1 MLTRFVASD
10 EGVDCFGGEPQ
21 ASPRFHDKRKALIVA
36 VEPARRAAE
45 AARGFLDV
53 EKAVGLCA
61 SVVLTTASEHLKP
74 QAQPPPHALE
84 IPEKSRCVLERDLG
98 DEALERA
105 QKPWNSVVKHRAALE

>member
-45 AARGFLDV
+45 TSCRLGNV
-53 EKAVGLCA
+53 EKAAGFGSAAL
-61 SVVLTTASEHLKP
+61 TASCESLEAQAHLP
-74 QAQPPPHALE
+74 SHALK
-84 IPEKSRCVLERDLG
+84 IPKKGWCILNRNLG
-98 DEALERA
+98 GQAFELA
-105 QKPWNSVVKHRAALE
+105 